1 MIKTL
6 IIFFAIVFLLAII
19 IFPEFRKKLKVL
31 FGGFLNIFVEDVAK
45 TPDGARAIYQQ
56 AIQEQQER
64 YNKAS
69 DTLQKFSGKLRVAQN
84 KLATKKEE
92 LKTCESKCEFAV
104 KSGNMDSA
112 KIFAEKRQE
121 ILDEIKRLETI
132 VNELSPA
139 VKEAQMITEQAE
151 NSLLKLKRES
161 KTVVDGIELKQQ
173 LKESYDELD
182 ELKNVKTIDTLL
194 SSVKDGYED
203 VSSKAAGAKV
213 VHESKNSTKVA
224 MAEQSV
230 KSAVTDEYLQS
241 LKNKYKK

>member
-69 DTLQKFSGKLRVAQN
+69 DTLQKFSGKLRISQN
-84 KLATKKEE
+84 KLTTKKEE

-182 ELKNVKTIDTLL
+182 ELKNVKAIDTLL
-194 SSVKDGYED
+194 SSVKDGYD
-203 VSSKAAGAKV
+203 DISSKAAGAKA
-213 VHESKNSTKVA
+213 VHESKNSTKIA
-224 MAEQSV
+224 KAEQSV
-230 KSAVTDEYLQS
+230 KSVVTDEYLQS